1 MEPSDVQG
9 GHSTGEGRRH
19 KGSVPNCA
27 SLGPWRKE
35 PVSVCGTERTCCDLW
50 SKKFFKVGGSISMDT
65 LMCKEK
71 RLYIRSE
78 QKLEANV
85 EIEELE

>member
-1 MEPSDVQG
+1 MFREGIPQARG
-9 GHSTGEGRRH
+9 GGT

-50 SKKFFKVGGSISMDT
+50 SKEFFKVGGSISMDT
-65 LMCKEK
+65 LMCEEK
-71 RLYIRSE
+71 DFIFNPSRNW
-78 QKLEANV
+78 KPM
-85 EIEELE
+85 

>member
-1 MEPSDVQG
+1 MFREGIPQARG
-9 GHSTGEGRRH
+9 GGT

-65 LMCKEK
+65 LMCEEK
-71 RLYIRSE
+71 DFIFNPSRNW
-78 QKLEANV
+78 KPM
-85 EIEELE
+85 